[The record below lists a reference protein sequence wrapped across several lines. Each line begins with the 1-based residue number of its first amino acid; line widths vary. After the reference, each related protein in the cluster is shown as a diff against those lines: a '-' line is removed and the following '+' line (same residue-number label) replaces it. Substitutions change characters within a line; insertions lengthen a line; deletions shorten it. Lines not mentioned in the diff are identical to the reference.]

1 MKTCWPYKYSFIGLA
16 ADEDSRVRCKMRD
29 NSFSVSREGEDITMY
44 VGDPTH
50 KRMIY
55 GKTPI
60 KLMTPCDDKTIIKQK
75 VTAA

>member
-1 MKTCWPYKYSFIGLA
+1 
-16 ADEDSRVRCKMRD
+16 MRD